1 MFLCTLELTP
11 YTQLAVV
18 PPRRPEDPRRP
29 LVDGLPGVAIK
40 PTGAAQ
46 VAVQ

>member
-1 MFLCTLELTP
+1 MYLELTP
-11 YTQLAVV
+11 YPQLVV
-18 PPRRPEDPRRP
+18 VVTPRRPEDPRRP
-29 LVDGLPGVAIK
+29 VVDGLPGVAIK